1 MNEDLKSRIEGLL
14 KSSRVV
20 VFMKGT
26 PTMPMCGF
34 SASAVQTLRAAGAA
48 DFTAIDVLREPEIR
62 EGIKEFAGW
71 PTIPQIYVDGKFVG
85 GCDIV
90 RELHDRGE
98 LSKLLSG
105 EGS

>member
-1 MNEDLKSRIEGLL
+1 MNEDLKARIEGLL
-14 KSSRVV
+14 NSSRVV

-34 SASAVQTLRAAGAA
+34 SASAVQTLRAAGAD

-98 LSKLLSG
+98 LAKILSG
-105 EGS
+105 EAS